1 MQKTNHRVEKKVV
14 KQAVGSEVI
23 LSETEMTRFLVFHM
37 LLTGS
42 DYSRKMPQLGAG
54 FVWENMHV
62 SIPLLTCCTHDGG
75 DDGGTAFQ
83 LDEDACADTVFAEL
97 YRAKYPRHVSDEPES
112 FDAVIAE
119 LRGSKLTASTKARL
133 PDRDF
138 ARCLVKNVLWIMA
151 YWELHNSNPEVD
163 LTGRHGFVESNGK
176 LEFGDGAGGNAS
188 SAAAGGN

>member
-1 MQKTNHRVEKKVV
+1 MPHCVRKVV

-23 LSETEMTRFLVFHM
+23 LSETEMTRFLVFYM

-62 SIPLLTCCTHDGG
+62 SIPLLTCCTHD
-75 DDGGTAFQ
+75 DSGTGFQ

-97 YRAKYPRHVSDEPES
+97 YRAKYPRHVSDEPGS

-176 LEFGDGAGGNAS
+176 LEFGSGVGG
-188 SAAAGGN
+188 SAAAGGD